1 MFQTLLLFLGYP
13 AKKYVAGDVHAAQAS
28 SPHRV
33 SNGPRRT
40 RQLPKAKTR
49 LSGGTGAARLADVAR
64 RGSRRT
70 AMAGAEIEQ
79 SIRGARSGPGEFR
92 DSSTLYD

>member
-33 SNGPRRT
+33 SNGQRRT

-49 LSGGTGAARLADVAR
+49 LSGGTG
-64 RGSRRT
+64 GPPSRRCCET
-70 AMAGAEIEQ
+70 WESADCNG
-79 SIRGARSGPGEFR
+79 RC
-92 DSSTLYD
+92 